1 MRSDPI
7 HSINHGV
14 ERMRDG
20 GRNRTRNRRNQIEI
34 EEMER
39 EIKGGAN
46 RAANLA

>member
-1 MRSDPI
+1 
-7 HSINHGV
+7 
-14 ERMRDG
+14 MRDG